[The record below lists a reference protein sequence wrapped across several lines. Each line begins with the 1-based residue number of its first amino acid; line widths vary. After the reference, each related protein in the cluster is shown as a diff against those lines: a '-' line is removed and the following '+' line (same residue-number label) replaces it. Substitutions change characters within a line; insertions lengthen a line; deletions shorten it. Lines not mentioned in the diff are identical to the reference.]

1 MKGLFYSV
9 PDNSCGAE
17 TSDVFWFVLLSIWPY
32 LFFSFFFF
40 SLFFSSSHPQM
51 LSESLSYSQCS
62 EVSVMCIYVIFFFSF
77 LPIVLGPSS
86 FSVVWS
92 FSLELLSISLGKFF
106 LNHLF
111 NTFLLFSDFFM
122 EFLLFRSQISQ
133 KNAVILFY
141 LFVFL
146 FFSLSLFL
154 CFSLSLSF
162 SLIVSCQFGGV
173 SGGSTH
179 KYIFITWYLIRSL
192 IIMK

>member
-1 MKGLFYSV
+1 MYS
-9 PDNSCGAE
+9 DSCFLVYDLIF
-17 TSDVFWFVLLSIWPY
+17 SFL
-32 LFFSFFFF
+32 FSFFLF
-40 SLFFSSSHPQM
+40 SFYPPTLRCFQNLFPIASALKFLWCAFM
-51 LSESLSYSQCS
+51 W
-62 EVSVMCIYVIFFFSF
+62 FFFSF

-92 FSLELLSISLGKFF
+92 FSLELLSISLWKFF

-133 KNAVILFY
+133 KDAVILFY

-154 CFSLSLSF
+154 CFSLSLFLSHWF
-162 SLIVSCQFGGV
+162 PANLVGFQEGAHIN
-173 SGGSTH
+173 
-179 KYIFITWYLIRSL
+179 IYLSHDI
-192 IIMK
+192 